1 MRVIYLSKNPWKYW
15 TKVWNRSLLCL
26 PRKMSA
32 NTPPGKSDG
41 EEPIDTIGPSVPPN
55 PIENLGAR
63 LRDLDVDSIR
73 RYLAQKLGFYEPSE
87 PSAPSEKVLD
97 EVNLDGIV
105 KWIKSD
111 KCKKIITLSGAGIST
126 AAGIPDFRS
135 PETGLYHNL
144 QKYNLPEPQAIFEI
158 NFFRQNPKPFF
169 CLAKEMYPG
178 NFKPTKSHYFIKLL
192 HEKVHKRPDSPRP
205 LPTRP
210 VHRSLTQSFETVRSI
225 STVARTFGET
235 FGFGLVLGRSRRW
248 FFWPKV
254 PDAEASV
261 GLLLRHYTQNIDTLE
276 RRADL
281 PDDKIVEA
289 HGTFFTSHCLDCRKE
304 YTLDF
309 VKERI
314 FADEIPICTECP
326 GVVKPDIVFFGES
339 LPERFQR
346 CLPEDFQQCDMLIIM
361 GSSLEVQPFAS
372 LVDMV
377 PDWCPRLLINREKA
391 GVRSPLLRLM
401 GLGGGLQF
409 DEESTRDVALLGD
422 CDDGCQVLA
431 DRLGWGDE
439 LRALVAREHERLDM
453 EGGVTTPGTS
463 VSEPKL

>member
-1 MRVIYLSKNPWKYW
+1 MRVVYLSKNLWKYC
-15 TKVWNRSLLCL
+15 TKVRNRNLLCF
-26 PRKMSA
+26 REMSA
-32 NTPPGKSDG
+32 NTPPGKSNG

-63 LRDLDVDSIR
+63 IRDLDVDSIR
-73 RYLAQKLGFYEPSE
+73 RYLAQKLGFYEPAE

-97 EVNLDGIV
+97 EVTLDGIV

-111 KCKKIITLSGAGIST
+111 RCKNIITLSGAGIST

-178 NFKPTKSHYFIKLL
+178 NFKPTTSHYFIRLL
-192 HEKVHKRPDSPRP
+192 HEK
-205 LPTRP
+205 
-210 VHRSLTQSFETVRSI
+210 
-225 STVARTFGET
+225 
-235 FGFGLVLGRSRRW
+235 
-248 FFWPKV
+248 
-254 PDAEASV
+254 

-281 PDDKIVEA
+281 PDDKLVEA
-289 HGTFFTSHCLDCRKE
+289 HGTFYTSHCLECRKE

-309 VKERI
+309 VKDRI

-346 CLPEDFQQCDMLIIM
+346 CLQEDFERCDMLIIM

-372 LVDMV
+372 LIDMV
-377 PDWCPRLLINREKA
+377 PDWCPRLLINRERA
-391 GVRSPLLRLM
+391 GVRSPMLRLW

-409 DEESTRDVALLGD
+409 DEDSIRDVARLGD
-422 CDDGCQVLA
+422 CDDGCQDLA

-439 LRALVAREHERLDM
+439 LRALVAQEHERLEM
-453 EGGVTTPGTS
+453 EGGVSTLASHS
-463 VSEPKL
+463 VSETKP